1 MKLQNC
7 MAYDNYLNSYRAR
20 DSSGQTVAIKKIRIA
35 SSEEGMPMS
44 MIREVSML
52 RQLENYEHENIVRY
66 VRTQLKGLLKC
77 FFFSNLYLILS

>member
-1 MKLQNC
+1 MT
-7 MAYDNYLNSYRAR
+7 YDDHLKSHRAR

-66 VRTQLKGLLKC
+66 VLDTVKRLGLHVSGVC
-77 FFFSNLYLILS
+77 